1 MRTILLLL
9 AALAGPNHGPAPVAT
24 PIGVGPGYRL
34 AATTQAVRTGRPVGR
49 LACRRGL
56 PTVRSHLELFVHG
69 RVVVLPAGIGVAAP
83 SRVAGGV
90 VTPLGCRYPVSTID
104 PTGVI
109 YATAGSASTLAD
121 VFRIW
126 HQPLSRHR
134 LLGFAS
140 RRPLRVFVN
149 GHRRLGDPRLIR
161 LRRHDEIVV
170 ELGRRVPP
178 HRGYLFPGGA

>member
-9 AALAGPNHGPAPVAT
+9 AALVGPNHGPAPVAT

-34 AATTQAVRTGRPVGR
+34 AATTQAVRAGRPVGR

-56 PTVRSHLELFVHG
+56 PTVRSHLE
-69 RVVVLPAGIGVAAP
+69 VVLPAGIGVAAP
-83 SRVAGGV
+83 SRAAGGV

-161 LRRHDEIVV
+161 LRRHAEIVV

-178 HRGYLFPGGA
+178 HRSYLFPGSA